1 MAGDANTTG
10 TTLHQQPFWRATVS
24 STQAPALKQV
34 AAHSQAILGSA
45 AASTGDIPL
54 GTGRHCSSGWACPPP
69 VSSAHTASPMPEPER
84 VIATEVAFDQL
95 PGHFQPRQ
103 AGHTWRRRVIALALG
118 DIRAIDAGDRDLDQH
133 FSRPWARNRT
143 LRWLQYMRCTGR
155 VISMACMASMGNS
168 ALIGTGIRFNP
179 HGLKPGDRTS
189 PQQTAKTPA
198 HYQTG
203 ATKPLS
209 TAAPDARTLH
219 CPARTATAGTAPAG
233 PGARFASATAHR
245 ELPPGSSLSTM
256 APNT

>member
-1 MAGDANTTG
+1 MSRITPTPRPPGVLLHLRHEILLTVIDGMGPQFFAGCAFFGIACGGEHAVTEGPGQLDGGDANTTG

-54 GTGRHCSSGWACPPP
+54 GTGRHCSSGWAWPPP
-69 VSSAHTASPMPEPER
+69 VSSAHKASPMPEPER

-143 LRWLQYMRCTGR
+143 LRWLQYIRCTG
-155 VISMACMASMGNS
+155 
-168 ALIGTGIRFNP
+168 
-179 HGLKPGDRTS
+179 PGDFNGLHGKHGELGLDRDW
-189 PQQTAKTPA
+189 
-198 HYQTG
+198 YQIQ
-203 ATKPLS
+203 PS
-209 TAAPDARTLH
+209 WIEAR
-219 CPARTATAGTAPAG
+219 
-233 PGARFASATAHR
+233 
-245 ELPPGSSLSTM
+245 
-256 APNT
+256 